1 MEGIMK
7 NAIFEKY
14 GIYQALTFEESDR
27 RYYLSFSCGSGLYVA
42 VMLKGGKQV
51 VFYKHEKELIINED

>member
-14 GIYQALTFEESDR
+14 GICQIMHYEESERRSYLTF
-27 RYYLSFSCGSGLYVA
+27 LSNSALYVA
-42 VMLKGGKQV
+42 IMLKGGNQV
-51 VFYKHEKELIINED
+51 VFYKHEKELKLNED